1 MKTSIKY
8 YRRLYGSEIW
18 ARFYIPIKKTKY
30 ALSASLNGRIYRA
43 LKVNKFL
50 NHNLIISIR
59 TDKYLSSRS
68 IISILKIIL
77 TNGTDYTDCFLD
89 VQDSH
94 RADRLGGIVEVG
106 RDIIELDK
114 GFIDDLIERNI
125 RE

>member
-30 ALSASLNGRIYRA
+30 TLSASLNGRIYRA
-43 LKVNKFL
+43 LKASKFL

-68 IISILKIIL
+68 IVYILKIIL
-77 TNGTDYTDCFLD
+77 TNGTDYTDFFLD
-89 VQDSH
+89 VQDSN

>member
-30 ALSASLNGRIYRA
+30 TLSASLNGRIYRA

-94 RADRLGGIVEVG
+94 RADCLGGIVEVG

>member
-8 YRRLYGSEIW
+8 YRRLFGSEIW

-30 ALSASLNGRIYRA
+30 TLSASLNGRIYRA

-114 GFIDDLIERNI
+114 CFIDDLIERNI

>member
-30 ALSASLNGRIYRA
+30 TLSASLNGRIYRA
-43 LKVNKFL
+43 LKASKFL

>member
-30 ALSASLNGRIYRA
+30 TLSASLNGRIYRA
-43 LKVNKFL
+43 LKASKYL

-68 IISILKIIL
+68 IITILKIIL

-114 GFIDDLIERNI
+114 CFIDDLIERNI

>member
-30 ALSASLNGRIYRA
+30 TLSASLNGRIYRA
-43 LKVNKFL
+43 LKASKYL

-89 VQDSH
+89 VQDPH

-114 GFIDDLIERNI
+114 CFIDDLIERNI

>member
-8 YRRLYGSEIW
+8 YRRLFGSEIW

-30 ALSASLNGRIYRA
+30 TLSASLNGRIYRA
-43 LKVNKFL
+43 LKASKYL

-59 TDKYLSSRS
+59 TDKYLSCRS

-94 RADRLGGIVEVG
+94 RSDRLGGIVEVG

-114 GFIDDLIERNI
+114 GFIDDLIERYI

>member
-30 ALSASLNGRIYRA
+30 TLSASLNGRIYRA
-43 LKVNKFL
+43 LKASKFL

-68 IISILKIIL
+68 IVSILKIVL

>member
-43 LKVNKFL
+43 LKASKYL

-68 IISILKIIL
+68 IITILKIIL

-114 GFIDDLIERNI
+114 IFIDDLIERNI

>member
-30 ALSASLNGRIYRA
+30 TLSASLNGRIYRA
-43 LKVNKFL
+43 LKASKCL

-94 RADRLGGIVEVG
+94 RADCLGGIVEVG
-106 RDIIELDK
+106 RNIIELDK

>member
-8 YRRLYGSEIW
+8 YRRLFGSEIW

-30 ALSASLNGRIYRA
+30 TLSASLNGRIYRA
-43 LKVNKFL
+43 LKASKYL

-68 IISILKIIL
+68 IISTLKIIL

-94 RADRLGGIVEVG
+94 RADLLGGIVEVG

-114 GFIDDLIERNI
+114 GFVDDLIERNI

>member
-1 MKTSIKY
+1 MVESI
-8 YRRLYGSEIW
+8 EH
-18 ARFYIPIKKTKY
+18 
-30 ALSASLNGRIYRA
+30 
-43 LKVNKFL
+43 L

-77 TNGTDYTDCFLD
+77 TNGTDYMDCFLD
-89 VQDSH
+89 VQDPH
-94 RADRLGGIVEVG
+94 RADRLGGTVEVG

>member
-30 ALSASLNGRIYRA
+30 ILSASLNGRIYRA
-43 LKVNKFL
+43 LKASKFL

-89 VQDSH
+89 VQDSY

-114 GFIDDLIERNI
+114 GFVDDLIERNI

>member
-8 YRRLYGSEIW
+8 YRRLYSSEIW

-30 ALSASLNGRIYRA
+30 TLSASLNGRFYRA

-106 RDIIELDK
+106 RNIIELDK
-114 GFIDDLIERNI
+114 GFVDDLIERNI

>member
-30 ALSASLNGRIYRA
+30 TLSASLNGRIYRE
-43 LKVNKFL
+43 LKASKFL